1 MTDEVAMYQ
10 QWHLW
15 ITEAAVEA
23 QRRRVQLEFAEYSRL
38 LADLQLLEQQRWQQ
52 ALPVWLRVD
61 AEMVSTLKH

>member
-15 ITEAAVEA
+15 ITEAAVDA

-38 LADLQLLEQQRWQQ
+38 LANLQLLEQERWQQ
-52 ALPVWLRVD
+52 ELPVWLRGDV
-61 AEMVSTLKH
+61 EMVSTLKH

>member
-23 QRRRVQLEFAEYSRL
+23 QRHRGQLEFAAYSRL
-38 LADLQLLEQQRWQQ
+38 LRWQQ
-52 ALPVWLRVD
+52 ALPVWLRGE

>member
-38 LADLQLLEQQRWQQ
+38 LADLQLLEQERWQQ
-52 ALPVWLRVD
+52 ALPVWLRGET
-61 AEMVSTLKH
+61 EMVSTLKH